1 MRRRQET
8 EVTKLTARAQN
19 GEEFTAADV
28 LNDRCPQMNSGTS
41 PRCSRP
47 ASKLM
52 VCAPP
57 GDDTCPTWPTLLAWL
72 ENDLPD
78 EEARLLNKGFKSGS
92 PNESEF
98 EHPRMAYRCR
108 RCG

>member
-1 MRRRQET
+1 MRRSQET

-52 VCAPP
+52 ASPP
-57 GDDTCPTWPTLLAWL
+57 HIAIIH
-72 ENDLPD
+72 NI
-78 EEARLLNKGFKSGS
+78 
-92 PNESEF
+92 
-98 EHPRMAYRCR
+98 R
-108 RCG
+108 RYTERPHSRHWH